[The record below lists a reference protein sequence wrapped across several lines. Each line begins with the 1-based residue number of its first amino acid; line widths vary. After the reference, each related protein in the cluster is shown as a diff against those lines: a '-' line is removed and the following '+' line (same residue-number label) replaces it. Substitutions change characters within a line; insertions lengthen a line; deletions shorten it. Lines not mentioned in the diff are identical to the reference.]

1 MNLNKY
7 LNCEFGSNKTAHVK
21 FFAKYENLDY
31 VTPDGIANNG
41 RVDNTTNRDL
51 YTKIVDQVLLS
62 PTYTSRTLG
71 NGKPFTGKVKD
82 FTLDIAS
89 DTSGQWFTGL
99 EQLAVTPTQTTVT
112 TSYAHTAFTQ
122 DQVVIMLD
130 SFANVGSLG
139 IISIDEFKYK
149 KAIAQVVQAMGSA
162 IYGTGS
168 GSQMLGL
175 EAVVDDG
182 TNNATIG
189 GISRSTYPS
198 LDAYKTAASSGK
210 LTLAL
215 MAQVE
220 DNIRAAGL
228 SNERPNIG
236 VTTKSVWSLY
246 EQLLA
251 PNIRTSYQEADYD
264 RVLMKS
270 KYGGRSKAE
279 LRNSAGFTALSYRN
293 MYIIDDDFC
302 VAGYMYFLNEDYL
315 DWYGRSEVPSE
326 WEGVLEHVDFG
337 SEDPYDGTGAMA
349 VEEMPNPDHG
359 FFYQKPMALPTQ
371 AGKVG
376 RFYVIG
382 QYIGTSFR
390 RQGKA
395 TGITGV

>member
-1 MNLNKY
+1 MNLSKQ
-7 LNCEFGSNKTAHVK
+7 LNSIHANLFGATGSNHLANPFKVA
-21 FFAKYENLDY
+21 FY
-31 VTPDGIANNG
+31 DGIQNNG

-71 NGKPFTGKVKD
+71 TGQPFTGKVKD

-139 IISIDEFKYK
+139 IINIDEFKYK

-162 IYGTGS
+162 IYGNGS

-220 DNIRAAGL
+220 DNVRAAGL

-236 VTTKSVWSLY
+236 VTTKAVWSLY

-251 PNIRTSYQEADYD
+251 PNIRTSYSEADYD
-264 RVLMKS
+264 RVLMKGKS
-270 KYGGRSKAE
+270 GQRSTATI
-279 LRNSAGFTALSYRN
+279 RNSAGFTALSYRN
-293 MYIIDDDFC
+293 MYIIDDDF
-302 VAGYMYFLNEDYL
+302 APTGYMYFLNEDYL
-315 DWYGRSEVPSE
+315 SWYGRSEVPDE
-326 WEGVLEHVDFG
+326 YQGILEHVDFG

-359 FFYQKPMALPTQ
+359 FFYQKPMVLPTQ

>member
-1 MNLNKY
+1 MKSFKQIHSLHSNQNDLFQDVRI
-7 LNCEFGSNKTAHVK
+7 FGKKVN
-21 FFAKYENLDY
+21 FY
-31 VTPDGIANNG
+31 DGIQYNG

-51 YTKIVDQVLLS
+51 YTKVIDQVLIS

-71 NGKPFTGKVKD
+71 KGKPFDTGKTKD
-82 FTLDIAS
+82 FTQDVIS

-112 TSYAHTAFTQ
+112 QSYAHTAFTQ
-122 DQVVIMLD
+122 DQVVVMLD

-139 IISIDEFKYK
+139 IIKIDEFKYR

-162 IYGTGS
+162 IYGVGQ
-168 GSQMLGL
+168 GNQMLGL
-175 EAVVDDG
+175 EATVDDT
-182 TNNATIG
+182 TNVTTIG
-189 GISRSTYPS
+189 GISRSTYPQ
-198 LDAYKTAASSGK
+198 LKAYVTAASSGK

-228 SNERPNIG
+228 SNERPNVG
-236 VTTKSVWSLY
+236 VTTKTIWSLY

-264 RVLMKS
+264 RVLMKAP
-270 KYGGRSKAE
+270 YGQRSNAKI
-279 LRNSAGFTALSYRN
+279 RNSAGFTALSYRN
-293 MYIIDDDFC
+293 MYVIDDDFA
-302 VAGYMYFLNEDYL
+302 VAGNMYFINEDYA
-315 DWYGRSEVPSE
+315 DWFGRSVVPE
-326 WEGVLEHVDFG
+326 EFEGILEHVDFG
-337 SEDPYDGTGAMA
+337 GEGPYDGTGAMA
-349 VEEMPNPDHG
+349 VEEMPSPDHG
-359 FFYQKPMALPTQ
+359 FFYQAPMMLPTQ

-382 QYIGTSFR
+382 QYIATSFR